1 MKRFLCAL
9 LVCAAPVLAA
19 AEDAAHVFGIGGLEI
34 LHPWTNATTRDHA
47 ALFMEVH
54 NEGAAPVEILG
65 ARIPG
70 GAEGQIVGFRMK
82 AGEMGFDPLPAIPV
96 PPGGHIDFVPDGLAI
111 RFEGLAAPLVEGG
124 HWDVILRTS
133 AGDLP
138 LEVAIEPQD
147 ARTHSHAGHAH

>member
-1 MKRFLCAL
+1 MKRFLFAVALCAGPL
-9 LVCAAPVLAA
+9 MAAE
-19 AEDAAHVFGIGGLEI
+19 EDAAHVFEIGGLEI

-54 NEGAAPVEILG
+54 NDGAEGVEILG
-65 ARIPG
+65 ARLPEG
-70 GAEGQIVGFRMK
+70 LEGQLIGYRMK

-96 PPGGHIDFVPDGLAI
+96 EPGSHLDFAPDGLAI
-111 RFEGLAAPLVEGG
+111 RFDGLTAPLVEGG

-133 AGDLP
+133 AGDIA
-138 LEVAIEPQD
+138 LEVMIEAED